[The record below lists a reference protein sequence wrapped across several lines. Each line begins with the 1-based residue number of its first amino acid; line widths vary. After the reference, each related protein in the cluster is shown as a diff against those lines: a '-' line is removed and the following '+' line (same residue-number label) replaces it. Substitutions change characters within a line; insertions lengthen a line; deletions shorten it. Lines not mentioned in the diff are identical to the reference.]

1 VSEPQKACID
11 IIETNFGFQVASAA
25 GMQIVGDSP
34 LPNLNGESQPKNS
47 LLGEN
52 KKEELEINI
61 DTTSKKASAVTPQ
74 NDAAET
80 EIEVKNEVSAMKQEE
95 MAKKNLLQT
104 KKRIYKKTDLS
115 TILAQQILTVLFRF
129 EVILGNVDTPV
140 LIRIMLYE
148 LLSVLIRLD
157 HKLIN

>member
-1 VSEPQKACID
+1 
-11 IIETNFGFQVASAA
+11 
-25 GMQIVGDSP
+25 M
-34 LPNLNGESQPKNS
+34 
-47 LLGEN
+47 
-52 KKEELEINI
+52 INEKI
-61 DTTSKKASAVTPQ
+61 NQ
-74 NDAAET
+74 
-80 EIEVKNEVSAMKQEE
+80 